1 MATALYMLALQELT
15 TVPFRCV
22 DEINQGMDAT
32 NERRVFQLL
41 VCFTNFFFMIFGS
54 YNWLLLLCF
63 KVRTSCHET
72 SAQYFLLTPK
82 LLPGLDYSPRMNI
95 LIVNNGPGMC
105 HHSNWKMEEFHR
117 N

>member
-1 MATALYMLALQELT
+1 MLPMSDVSFSCWSVYQLYPYE
-15 TVPFRCV
+15 
-22 DEINQGMDAT
+22 
-32 NERRVFQLL
+32 
-41 VCFTNFFFMIFGS
+41 
-54 YNWLLLLCF
+54 YLLLSLAVELLSCC

-105 HHSNWKMEEFHR
+105 HHSNWKMEEFHK

>member
-1 MATALYMLALQELT
+1 MSDACFSCWSVSQLYLYK
-15 TVPFRCV
+15 F
-22 DEINQGMDAT
+22 
-32 NERRVFQLL
+32 
-41 VCFTNFFFMIFGS
+41 
-54 YNWLLLLCF
+54 LLLIGCYFHAF

-82 LLPGLDYSPRMNI
+82 LLPGLDYSARMNI

-105 HHSNWKMEEFHR
+105 HHSNWKMEEFHK